1 MLAQRVVS
9 LHYNSDWCPTIIA
22 IQSCRLQ
29 LLVNLLLTHKPT
41 KFLTLNMFNV
51 IPQSQLACDGFA
63 SRLQRFLRH
72 FRMGPTG
79 LLETAE
85 SFL

>member
-41 KFLTLNMFNV
+41 KFLTLNM
-51 IPQSQLACDGFA
+51 SQLACDGFA

>member
-41 KFLTLNMFNV
+41 KFLTLNMF
-51 IPQSQLACDGFA
+51 
-63 SRLQRFLRH
+63 
-72 FRMGPTG
+72 
-79 LLETAE
+79 
-85 SFL
+85 